1 MHHGKLSADT
11 ASKIKKL
18 RKTIGKAN
26 IPSSKVDENLILG
39 TWNIREFGKKKRTKD
54 AIHLIAEIINQ
65 YDVIALVEVR
75 DNLQDLK
82 RVLDVLGSYWRVV
95 LSDYNID
102 SAGNRERI
110 AYVYDSRMVRFTG
123 LAAEADPP
131 KVKIGGEYQSAHIDW
146 WRSPYMASFTAGNFD
161 FVMMTV
167 HIRWSGGVKKRAEA
181 IGHLADWVE
190 TRRNE
195 KAAVD
200 SDFVVVG
207 DFNIPSRGS
216 SAFKALTKH
225 SLQMPAGLLKV
236 KGTNLSEKNAYD
248 QIVHSPTLGQRFT
261 DRGGVI
267 RFFKNSPKELFPDL
281 SKSAF
286 TYQLSDHLPLWV
298 EVDTW
303 IEDELVDAFL
313 S

>member
-1 MHHGKLSADT
+1 MHHGKISADV
-11 ASKIKKL
+11 AAQIKAL
-18 RKTIGKAN
+18 RKIIGEAKV
-26 IPSSKVDENLILG
+26 PSSRVDENLILG
-39 TWNIREFGKKKRTKD
+39 TWNIREFGKKKRSKA

-65 YDVIALVEVR
+65 YDVISLVEVR

-95 LSDYNID
+95 LSDYNVD
-102 SAGNRERI
+102 HAGNRERV

-131 KVKIGGEYQSAHIDW
+131 KVKKNGVYESAYPDW

-161 FVMMTV
+161 FVMMTA
-167 HIRWSGGVKKRAEA
+167 HIRWSGGVSKRAEA

-190 TRRNE
+190 IRRNE
-195 KAAVD
+195 RAAVD
-200 SDFVVVG
+200 TDFIVVG

-225 SLQMPAGLLKV
+225 SLQMPGGLLKV
-236 KGTNLSEKNAYD
+236 KGTNLSEKNVYD
-248 QIVHSPTLGQRFT
+248 QIVHSPTLEDRFT
-261 DRGGVI
+261 DRGGII
-267 RFFKNSPKELFPDL
+267 RFFKNSHKELFPEM
-281 SKSAF
+281 SEKAF

-303 IEDELVDAFL
+303 IEDELIDSYL